1 MAPKCM
7 LNQIVS
13 RYFWSFWKE
22 YWPLIVPTDYL
33 AQWQVANVY
42 AKIWD
47 GEHVS
52 HYLVIQKSY

>member
-1 MAPKCM
+1 M
-7 LNQIVS
+7 
-13 RYFWSFWKE
+13 
-22 YWPLIVPTDYL
+22 PTDYL